1 MVAVSVTVLDGS
13 KPVSG
18 LTQGDFEVFE
28 DGVQQ
33 QVQFFESRS
42 VPLDVILLLDTSSSM
57 GDKIEV
63 VHEAARGFMKGLRPG
78 DRGAVVTF
86 ADSVNVMQELT
97 SDTAAIDSR
106 DQPDAGEGSD
116 RAAHGHLRRVE
127 AVWPQWKWFG

>member
-1 MVAVSVTVLDGS
+1 MVAVMSPCWTEPSRSAGS
-13 KPVSG
+13 RS
-18 LTQGDFEVFE
+18 GDFEVFE

-57 GDKIEV
+57 GDKIDV

-86 ADSVNVMQELT
+86 ADSVNVVQDLT
-97 SDTAAIDSR
+97 SDV
-106 DQPDAGEGSD
+106 GSD
-116 RAAHGHLRRVE
+116 RGGDQRGAGERVHCAAHCHLRRAE
-127 AVWPQWKWFG
+127 AVRQSAQGGG

>member
-1 MVAVSVTVLDGS
+1 M
-13 KPVSG
+13 
-18 LTQGDFEVFE
+18 
-28 DGVQQ
+28 QQ

-86 ADSVNVMQELT
+86 ADSVNVVQELT
-97 SDTAAIDSR
+97 SDLQPSTAAINRTQASG
-106 DQPDAGEGSD
+106 AT
-116 RAAHGHLRRVE
+116 ALRTAIYV
-127 AVWPQWKWFG
+127 ALKQFGQKRKCRR

>member
-1 MVAVSVTVLDGS
+1 MVAVNVTVLDGR

-18 LTQGDFEVFE
+18 LSRGDFEVFE

-63 VHEAARGFMKGLRPG
+63 VHEVARAFMKGLRPG

-86 ADSVNVMQELT
+86 ADTVNVVQDLT
-97 SDTAAIDSR
+97 SDLAAIESR
-106 DQPDAGEGSD
+106 HQWGTGKGATALRTAIYVALKQFGRSASAG
-116 RAAHGHLRRVE
+116 R
-127 AVWPQWKWFG
+127 